1 MNICKIVAEK
11 VHMAGENRDGN
22 VMYCKMYTKTK
33 KSNGSPRAEISKI
46 QRSFVLLFV
55 PRGRVHMLNYG
66 LKLLV
71 FCWLCEP
78 RTHYSLFLGGSLFQ
92 RLKAKCERFTVNF
105 LEFTDM
111 T

>member
-1 MNICKIVAEK
+1 MLCIVKCIQKLRSLTEVPEQK
-11 VHMAGENRDGN
+11 FPKYSVLSFCYLSPGVG
-22 VMYCKMYTKTK
+22 YTCLIMD
-33 KSNGSPRAEISKI
+33 SNSW
-46 QRSFVLLFV
+46 F
-55 PRGRVHMLNYG
+55 
-66 LKLLV
+66 